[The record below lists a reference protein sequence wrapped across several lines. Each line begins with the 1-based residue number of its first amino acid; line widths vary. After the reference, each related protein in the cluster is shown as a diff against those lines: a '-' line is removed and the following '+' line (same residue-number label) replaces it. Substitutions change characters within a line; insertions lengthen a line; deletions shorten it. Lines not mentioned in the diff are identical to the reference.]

1 MILSATGTA
10 ATAMAALARIT
21 RNRMEEGSDDD
32 KYAKPENN
40 KYSKRRYQLDL
51 QDEDLQRKYFAG
63 MVVVILL
70 SLFLWLLG
78 GNAGGEASSI
88 PSRKKHHII
97 DVQSQLRRPIRPKE
111 INDDERADD
120 IPRRPMGDVHERL
133 ERLVQHQKQHQ
144 QPIPESPVIRQDPE
158 EEKLDAIQKLKQYQE
173 SLKEEEVILE
183 EEDEIEEDRTDQDE
197 IDHKLK
203 IMELQKKFESKE

>member
-10 ATAMAALARIT
+10 ATAMAALGRIS
-21 RNRMEEGSDDD
+21 RNRMEEDSDDD

-63 MVVVILL
+63 MIVVILL

-78 GNAGGEASSI
+78 GEAGGASS
-88 PSRKKHHII
+88 PTPTRKKHHII
-97 DVQSQLRRPIRPKE
+97 DVQSQLRRPMRPRT
-111 INDDERADD
+111 INDDDERADD

-133 ERLVQHQKQHQ
+133 EQLVHDR
-144 QPIPESPVIRQDPE
+144 QPIPEPPVIRQDPE

-173 SLKEEEVILE
+173 SLKEVGYNAVFTVNYNRYAPFNLH
-183 EEDEIEEDRTDQDE
+183 DVGSLY
-197 IDHKLK
+197 HAKL
-203 IMELQKKFESKE
+203 